1 MDWVAV
7 NGVDVALFMVVKNA
21 VTPEWARTYNML
33 YIVSVGSRGW
43 WREWAAYPVSEYVAS
58 LGINDKASSLTGEG
72 GVGVEGACLAE
83 MDGDDVFHDALDHG
97 LPFCRV
103 LLASDML
110 EFGHA
115 VVLEAAAVAVV
126 VSVHRRGVVVLA
138 RLPPPLL
145 SGVLHRSVVGWFGGR
160 LLSFGAGFGLGL
172 HDSERAEGCRGVGG
186 DWRRRWR
193 VKRQQGL
200 RRRKRGA

>member
-1 MDWVAV
+1 VDRIAV

-97 LPFCRV
+97 LPLYRV
-103 LLASDML
+103 RLAGDVL
-110 EFGHA
+110 ELGHA
-115 VVLEAAAVAVV
+115 IVHWAGPVTVV
-126 VSVHRRGVVVLA
+126 VSIDGGGGVVLA
-138 RLPPPLL
+138 RLPPRLL
-145 SGVLHRSVVGWFGGR
+145 FRLLHRSVIGWFGGR
-160 LLSFGAGFGLGL
+160 LLPFGAAFGQGL
-172 HDSERAEGCRGVGG
+172 HDNERAEGCRGSG
-186 DWRRRWR
+186 W
-193 VKRQQGL
+193 
-200 RRRKRGA
+200 